1 MKTGTRYTVHQLA
14 EIAGVSVRTLHHY
27 DAIGLLRPP
36 RDPSNGYRRYDH
48 ASLLRLQQILFLREL
63 GLSLDEIGAALDRP
77 DFDLL
82 RALEQHRAA
91 LYERQRRLNVLMQT
105 VERTIQHLRGERE
118 MSNEELFTGFSEEQ
132 QAAYEEEAAQ
142 RWGEEK
148 VRESNRRWRE
158 YSDEKKRA
166 ILEEGGAIYR
176 DLIAAMP
183 EGPTSAAAQEGIRRW
198 YQHLRSFYEPTPEI
212 LLGLGDLYNDD
223 PAFNATFVNMHPDL
237 ASFIREAIQHYV
249 ASL

>member
-1 MKTGTRYTVHQLA
+1 MKTDTRYTVRQLA

-27 DAIGLLRPP
+27 DAIGLLTPP
-36 RDPSNGYRRYDH
+36 RDPSNGYRRYDQ

-63 GLSLDEIGAALDRP
+63 GMPLDEIRAALDRP

-82 RALEQHRAA
+82 HALEQHRRA
-91 LYERQRRLNVLMQT
+91 LRERQERLARLAQT

-118 MSNEELFTGFSEEQ
+118 MSNEELFAGFSEEQ

-142 RWGEEK
+142 RWGEEN
-148 VRESNRRWRE
+148 VRASNQQWRE

-166 ILEEGGAIYR
+166 ILQEGQAVYA

-183 EGPTSAAAQEGIRRW
+183 EGPASAAAQNGIRRW
-198 YQHLRSFYEPTPEI
+198 HEHLRNFYEPTPEI

-223 PAFNATFVNMHPDL
+223 PAFNATFVKMHPEL
-237 ASFIREAIQHYV
+237 APFMREAIKHYV